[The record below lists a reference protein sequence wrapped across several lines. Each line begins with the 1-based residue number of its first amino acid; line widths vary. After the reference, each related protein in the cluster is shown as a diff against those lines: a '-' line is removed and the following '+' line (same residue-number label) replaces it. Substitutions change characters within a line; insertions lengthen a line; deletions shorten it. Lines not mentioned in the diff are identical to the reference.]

1 MKKVTEWNKARDD
14 VCACICEILDSRTQ
28 KTIASSESISLS
40 SDFIEVSG
48 VSDMCYIEFIHES
61 SEAAIA
67 LVRVAE
73 WSYISSFTF
82 IVVMYN

>member
-48 VSDMCYIEFIHES
+48 VSDMYYIEFIHES